1 MGVVRARAVLGF
13 AHLFH
18 PASRFV
24 GPSMTWT
31 SNGAVPVAGLGP
43 MGLAPTLRGRGLGL
57 ALLDRSIQHLGALG
71 AQEIIVDWTGL
82 TRFYGR
88 LGFSTWKRY
97 RHGEKVLR

>member
-1 MGVVRARAVLGF
+1 
-13 AHLFH
+13 
-18 PASRFV
+18 
-24 GPSMTWT
+24 
-31 SNGAVPVAGLGP
+31 
-43 MGLAPTLRGRGLGL
+43 L